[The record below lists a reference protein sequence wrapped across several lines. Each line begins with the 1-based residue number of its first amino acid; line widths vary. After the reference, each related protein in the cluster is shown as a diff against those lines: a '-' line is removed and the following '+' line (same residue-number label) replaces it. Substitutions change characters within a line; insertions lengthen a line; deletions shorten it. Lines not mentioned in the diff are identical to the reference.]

1 MNQVHIL
8 YHIIFRRPQS
18 LVKIPLL
25 IGHVPTLYLS
35 SQGAHFADSIYHH
48 LKEELPGI
56 KRGVDLWSGETMP
69 INERTDPKHGIVH
82 IIAYIEDA
90 LGNHIN
96 VFFTWIA
103 KDTTRIIHS
112 VYCE

>member
-1 MNQVHIL
+1 
-8 YHIIFRRPQS
+8 
-18 LVKIPLL
+18 
-25 IGHVPTLYLS
+25 
-35 SQGAHFADSIYHH
+35 
-48 LKEELPGI
+48 
-56 KRGVDLWSGETMP
+56 MP